1 MYFLQRI
8 SSRIKQAVKKGGNE
22 ILQMNNQSKL
32 ARQIIY
38 AIGTE
43 DEISL
48 KKVYPLYHRYLRRIG
63 KENIDEP
70 LLIKVNGYY
79 TGFMLNKYVNKKE
92 DWFTWDKNDA
102 RDLEGAI
109 KRDLLE

>member
-1 MYFLQRI
+1 
-8 SSRIKQAVKKGGNE
+8 
-22 ILQMNNQSKL
+22 MNNQSKL

-38 AIGTE
+38 AIWTD
-43 DEISL
+43 DEVSL

-70 LLIKVNGYY
+70 LLERINEYY

-92 DWFTWDKNDA
+92 DFIDWTEKDA
-102 RDLEGAI
+102 RDLEDNI
-109 KRDLLE
+109 EKVLIRNELWI